1 MYKRQG
7 IVRTEEIIYNY
18 CLPLAENV
26 VRQTGRYKC
35 NTTKYSRDTAA
46 VVQWMNGEGDVGKP
60 SKKGMTFELEIE
72 GPVGLEQLEVG
83 KRVGKRGSRRRLL
96 DGECMAQLGDG
107 TV

>member
-60 SKKGMTFELEIE
+60 SKRGMTFELDIE

-83 KRVGKRGSRRRLL
+83 KRVGKRG
-96 DGECMAQLGDG
+96 
-107 TV
+107 